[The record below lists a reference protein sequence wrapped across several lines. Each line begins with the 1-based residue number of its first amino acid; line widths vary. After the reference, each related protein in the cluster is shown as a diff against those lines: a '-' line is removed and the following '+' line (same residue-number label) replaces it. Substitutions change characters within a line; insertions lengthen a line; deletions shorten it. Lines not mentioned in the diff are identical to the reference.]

1 MRSVKVLLLV
11 DTSFREVVISLCMT
25 VASIAWMTGTSI
37 AQQPFIEARDGSGV
51 FGYKDTPIQPWSGF
65 HTHDPD
71 RPAPPKI
78 TPGEPAAFE
87 HSRSAPSDAIIL
99 FNGSDLSPWEPSSW
113 KIEDG
118 TLIATKGVLLTK
130 RKFGDCQLHLEWQA
144 PVGREENIMNQG
156 NNGIRFLDCIEVQVF
171 DSYTTKIY
179 PDGQAASIYAQTPP
193 LVNACREPGQWETYD
208 IVFVAPQFDVSGTVV
223 KPARLTMCH
232 NGLLVH
238 HNQEIFGDSPH
249 KGLASYKRIKSPAG
263 QIGLMAHS
271 CPVKFRNIWVRN
283 LPILQ
288 PSNDKP

>member
-1 MRSVKVLLLV
+1 
-11 DTSFREVVISLCMT
+11 
-25 VASIAWMTGTSI
+25 
-37 AQQPFIEARDGSGV
+37 
-51 FGYKDTPIQPWSGF
+51 
-65 HTHDPD
+65 
-71 RPAPPKI
+71 
-78 TPGEPAAFE
+78 
-87 HSRSAPSDAIIL
+87 
-99 FNGSDLSPWEPSSW
+99 
-113 KIEDG
+113 
-118 TLIATKGVLLTK
+118 
-130 RKFGDCQLHLEWQA
+130 
-144 PVGREENIMNQG
+144 MNQG

-223 KPARLTMCH
+223 KPARLTMFH